1 MHTGKCLVAWIIV
14 SLCYIG
20 LGGALKDLKEG
31 KIAEPLC
38 SNCNKIQRKCTVS
51 HSGLFCKNKT
61 DKEKILFS
69 HSLAEKLYN
78 LDECVPHK
86 YNVTGK
92 CESKPCTATSQLMRL
107 KGPILD
113 WCCLWS
119 PKLGCQQL
127 AGIYYQNQSRWR
139 DTCEICL
146 HSCICDEDTNG
157 VVKCSPTAGCLAA
170 LGILGILL
178 SRSYL
183 WSWDALLCIS

>member
-1 MHTGKCLVAWIIV
+1 MHTGKCLVAWLIV

-20 LGGALKDLKEG
+20 LGGALKDVNEG
-31 KIAEPLC
+31 RIAGPLC
-38 SNCNKIQRKCTVS
+38 SNCIKIQRKCTVS

-61 DKEKILFS
+61 DRDKILFS
-69 HSLAEKLYN
+69 NSLGQKLYT

-86 YNVTGK
+86 YNVT
-92 CESKPCTATSQLMRL
+92 
-107 KGPILD
+107 GPILD

-157 VVKCSPTAGCLAA
+157 VVKCSPLAGWLAA

-183 WSWDALLCIS
+183 RS